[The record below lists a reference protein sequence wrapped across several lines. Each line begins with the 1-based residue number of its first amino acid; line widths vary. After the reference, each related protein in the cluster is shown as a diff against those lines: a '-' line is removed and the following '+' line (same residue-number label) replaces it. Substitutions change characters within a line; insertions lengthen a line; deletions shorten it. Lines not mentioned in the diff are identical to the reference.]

1 MLKRAFFVA
10 LLMLMLLPATTI
22 ADGPLDLSVKELV
35 IQGQI
40 GRDLLQAS
48 FSIRAMSPGISNVNI
63 VTNDLVAGDPSN
75 PALVASDLSVHP
87 SNIDAL
93 PPGRSTTVTVDASK
107 LARPGVYSST
117 LFIEYDIAAD
127 KVSHTERVPLVL
139 KVNVVKPTTM
149 LRTPDN
155 ANFLLKLT
163 RTPTFLLGFTQQSS
177 TVLLSA
183 GQDGS
188 AITLRPLLPNAI
200 RRQDGVQLPLDS
212 ITLAPPPGVMIE
224 PGGKQLVTLTVDGDN
239 ALPGHY
245 TGSVLA
251 TAINGSTVDIPVDV
265 SVKDSPIAPILLL
278 AAGVLIS
285 FLLSRW
291 NAGGRKAYEAFQ
303 ILGKLA
309 ARLRSTPLLQKDE
322 RAQVESRLQSA
333 RAALNN
339 EEIDQGM
346 ALLAEVDKL
355 LGTFRTNAETLAQDV
370 SGTRDSLVGTP
381 DSQLVPKVLA
391 NLRDLFN
398 RFLQQLQQ
406 GNAYDSINQAR
417 NTFEQDL
424 KVEAGRFQA
433 AMTQLDT
440 LRTAGKLSDDA
451 KQKLANASTLDEME
465 SIIESM
471 HPAPASIKTAP
482 EAGAEQP
489 VTTQEQRVPLHVQWW
504 RTWILDQHNRL
515 RLTRL
520 GLIGVLYVVLLWFG
534 LNTIYVKNDTFGA
547 DPIGDYLALVLWG
560 LAADT
565 ARARSAELT
574 SITQRLFGDTEQQAS
589 QPVSSQSWRSRR

>member
-1 MLKRAFFVA
+1 MLKRAFFAA
-10 LLMLMLLPATTI
+10 LLLLILIPGTTI
-22 ADGPLDLSVKELV
+22 AEGPLDLSVKELV

-40 GRDLLQAS
+40 GRDLLEAS
-48 FSIRAMSPGISNVNI
+48 FSIRAMTPGVSNVNI
-63 VTNDLVAGDPSN
+63 VTNDLIANDPST
-75 PALVASDLSVHP
+75 PALVASDLTAHP
-87 SNIDAL
+87 SNITEL
-93 PPGRSTTVTVDASK
+93 PQGRSTTVTVDVSK

-163 RTPTFLLGFTQQSS
+163 RTPTFFLGFTQQSS

-188 AITLRPLLPNAI
+188 SITLRPLLPNAI

-212 ITLAPPPGVMIE
+212 ITLAPPPGAVIE
-224 PGGKQLVTLTVDGDN
+224 PGGKQLVTLTVDGDH

-251 TAINGSTVDIPVDV
+251 TAINGSTVDIPVDI

-303 ILGKLA
+303 TLGKLA
-309 ARLRSTPLLQKDE
+309 ARLRATPLLQKDE

-333 RAALNN
+333 REALNN

-346 ALLAEVDKL
+346 AMLAEVDKL
-355 LGTFRTNAETLAQDV
+355 IGTFRTNAETLMQDI
-370 SGTRDSLVGTP
+370 SGTRDSLVATP

-398 RFLQQLQQ
+398 RFIQQLQQ

-424 KVEAGRFQA
+424 KVEAGRFQN
-433 AMTQLDT
+433 AMKQLES
-440 LRTAGKLSDDA
+440 LRTAGKLTDDA
-451 KQKLANASTLDEME
+451 KQKLANASSLDEME

-471 HPAPASIKTAP
+471 HPAPASVKTAP
-482 EAGAEQP
+482 EVGTEQP
-489 VTTQEQRVPLHVQWW
+489 VATQERPVPLHIQWW

-520 GLIGVLYVVLLWFG
+520 GLISVLYIVLLWFG

-547 DPIGDYLALVLWG
+547 DPVGDYLALVLWG

-574 SITQRLFGDTEQQAS
+574 SITQRLFGDSEQPAA
-589 QPVSSQSWRSRR
+589 QPVSSQS